1 MEKDE
6 EKVDLVIYVTENHL
20 EYDRLLAGE
29 LISHDIKDMMR
40 YYRATKD
47 YVVAVTCRDEGP
59 GLHLILSVVPQHL
72 DVWAWEKY
80 YKQNHLVSVQK
91 IDILQTESLPT
102 IPPLREEDDS
112 GPGIFQHKELLM
124 ISDITIAYK
133 L

>member
-47 YVVAVTCRDEGP
+47 YAVAVTCIDEGP
-59 GLHLILSVVPQHL
+59 GLHLIISVVPKHIGVL
-72 DVWAWEKY
+72 AGEEY
-80 YKQNHLVSVQK
+80 YKQNRLVSVQR
-91 IDILQTESLPT
+91 IAILQTESLPT
-102 IPPLREEDDS
+102 ISPLREEDES
-112 GPGIFQHKELLM
+112 GPGIFQHKERLM
-124 ISDITIAYK
+124 MGDSINTW
-133 L
+133 